1 MNPRRVWVQ
10 CCKELVEFRRDRLTV
25 ALAFGLPVAMLLIF
39 GFAIRLQIKNI
50 PVAVQDFDRS
60 AFSRDFIARVDA
72 SQELIAIPE
81 SLDRSPL
88 ALLDAGDVRAV
99 IVIPPGTQRAIAEGH
114 AAPMQSIVDG
124 TDVVNALTIK
134 QILTVA
140 SASVGADYAPA
151 PSIPNARTF
160 EPASVT
166 LQERIWF
173 NPGGKEALF
182 FVPGVYGVI
191 LAMFPTLLAAIVMV
205 RDKERGTIV
214 QAYASRLRASELIAG
229 KCLALECV
237 GIAEALAIMLIGWV
251 VWGVR
256 FAGDPVPL
264 LIATPLMVCCQVLL
278 GLLIGSRMNTVTS
291 AIQAAG
297 SVNSL
302 VSFLLSGFLYPV
314 SSMPLVFQLIS
325 FFVPARHYINVS
337 RDAFV
342 RGAGWSGVWSEVAA
356 LALIASILAVGAWAP
371 MRRMQL
377 AGAT

>member
-25 ALAFGLPVAMLLIF
+25 ALAFGLPVGMLLIF

-50 PVAVQDFDRS
+50 PVAVVDFDRS
-60 AFSRDFIARVDA
+60 AFSRDFIARIDA
-72 SQELIAIPE
+72 SQELTAIPKP
-81 SLDRSPL
+81 LDRSPL
-88 ALLDAGDVRAV
+88 ALLDAGDVRAA
-99 IVIPPGTQRAIAEGH
+99 IVIPPGTQRAIAQGH
-114 AAPMQSIVDG
+114 PAPIQSIVDG

-134 QILTVA
+134 QILTAA
-140 SASVGADYAPA
+140 SASVGADYGPARSVPNAPA
-151 PSIPNARTF
+151 L
-160 EPASVT
+160 EPGSVT

-173 NPGGKEALF
+173 NPGGEEALF
-182 FVPGVYGVI
+182 FVPGVYGTI
-191 LAMFPTLLAAIVMV
+191 LAMFPTMLAAIVMV

-237 GIAEALAIMLIGWV
+237 GLAEALAIMLIGWA
-251 VWGVR
+251 VWGVH

-264 LIATPLMVCCQVLL
+264 LIATPLMICAQVLV
-278 GLLIGSRMNTVTS
+278 GLLIGSQMNTVTS

-314 SSMPLVFQLIS
+314 SAMPLAFEWIS
-325 FFVPARHYINVS
+325 FFVPARHYINIS

-342 RGAGWSGVWSEVAA
+342 RGAGWPGVSSEVSA
-356 LALIASILAVGAWAP
+356 LAVIALILAIGAWAP

-377 AGAT
+377 AGAR